1 MAQMN
6 LIPSG
11 FWGRQSS
18 LPELGFSWGPADGEG
33 FRCWDQFWMLS
44 RLKASW
50 DTAHPEAGGRWAPQG
65 KAIEDS
71 FPIDQIS
78 KTRIV
83 GRLREK
89 AGPCPDHISLTPD
102 VRRPPRSHVHR
113 KAPCR
118 PMGEQCQG
126 QGMSY
131 LHAFLVKSILDKRCM
146 HIHGRSRRYTKCGL
160 WTRKLKMI
168 GQRKP
173 RRNNP

>member
-102 VRRPPRSHVHR
+102 VRRPPRPHVHR

-118 PMGEQCQG
+118 PMRGAMSRAKNVLPRCLFGKIHLGEE
-126 QGMSY
+126 M
-131 LHAFLVKSILDKRCM
+131 HAHTWEELEI
-146 HIHGRSRRYTKCGL
+146 Y
-160 WTRKLKMI
+160 
-168 GQRKP
+168 
-173 RRNNP
+173 